1 MDEITKVLNE
11 NNEVQVY
18 TKEVDCPVKHGFS
31 NGVYLREIFMP
42 QGSYVIGKEHTTQ
55 HFNIILKGSAYV
67 MMNDDIHFITA
78 PTTFV
83 SEPGTRKVLYI
94 IEDMIWQTVH
104 PTEET
109 DIDVLEET
117 LVNDVEVDVSK
128 LLPPQTMIQI
138 GDML

>member
-138 GDML
+138 GDM

>member
-83 SEPGTRKVLYI
+83 SEPGTRKVLYV

-104 PTEET
+104 PTKET
-109 DIDVLEET
+109 DVDVLEET
-117 LVNDVEVDVSK
+117 LVNDVEVDISK

-138 GDML
+138 GDM

>member
-42 QGSYVIGKEHTTQ
+42 QGSYVVGKEHTTQ

-67 MMNDDIHFITA
+67 MMNDDILFITA

-109 DIDVLEET
+109 DVDVLEET
-117 LVNDVEVDVSK
+117 LVNDVEVDISK

-138 GDML
+138 GDM